1 MPEDDDINMKR
12 HLRGIVDKASWL
24 TVDAST
30 PEPDVIHCLSKLNS
44 RSKNVC
50 LTYQRKLNQF
60 DELLQTI
67 VQLRRQTGTAEVVLL
82 FRDYADSSGNQ
93 VGLPRLAAAV
103 LVLRPSSG
111 AADRISVVSR
121 PLGSH
126 RLHGGDDGAL
136 PTDEATTL
144 SL

>member
-1 MPEDDDINMKR
+1 M
-12 HLRGIVDKASWL
+12 SF
-24 TVDAST
+24 TVS
-30 PEPDVIHCLSKLNS
+30 PRYLVVPPPSQLNS

-111 AADRISVVSR
+111 AA
-121 PLGSH
+121 GW
-126 RLHGGDDGAL
+126 G
-136 PTDEATTL
+136 
-144 SL
+144 